1 MKKMMSVSAVVLLI
15 MSGCGGGGGST
26 SDLATVSLSVT
37 AVLDRLEADMVTSN
51 TCTSGSSSGGTFS
64 TETIPIAVTSTKY
77 NNVTNPSPVTIQ
89 QISISY
95 QPYNTTAALHPLPAQ
110 YDTGKTVSPG
120 STVQF
125 DVKVAPDSLKILMY
139 DNGNGFQLCSLDYWE
154 YYALITFSGEE
165 DYTKK
170 KVSFSQTVKVAF
182 ADRVNN

>member
-1 MKKMMSVSAVVLLI
+1 MRRLMCLCAVVLSI

-37 AVLDRLEADMVTSN
+37 AVSDRLEADMVTAN
-51 TCTSGSSSGGTFS
+51 TCTAGSSSGGTFS

-89 QISISY
+89 GISISY
-95 QPYNTTAALHPLPAQ
+95 QPYNTAAALHPLPVQ
-110 YDTGKTVSPG
+110 YDTGKVILPG
-120 STVQF
+120 VTEQF

-165 DYTKK
+165 NYTKK

-182 ADRVNN
+182 ADRATN